1 MKWPVSG
8 ACQTWLGSA
17 GQRASLFGWCLD
29 EDTPPA
35 AGRDWLDGSG
45 RGCAGVGEDWKEGD
59 EVRRP
64 WMVREFFFFNF
75 FYFLI
80 FFFFFRNQVRI
91 HPVRGAL
98 LHLRMGMDMHAG

>member
-8 ACQTWLGSA
+8 ACKGTASQTWLGSA
-17 GQRASLFGWCLD
+17 GQKASLFGWCLD

-64 WMVREFFFFNF
+64 WMAREF
-75 FYFLI
+75 
-80 FFFFFRNQVRI
+80 FFFFFRNQVQI
-91 HPVRGAL
+91 HPARGAL
-98 LHLRMGMDMHAG
+98 LHLRMGMEMHAG